1 MINYTKKK
9 KSQAVSSLS
18 FFLYSS
24 STYLTLLHF
33 FFSTSALPRV
43 STKLKYSVCIIFNL
57 KQHEFVLIIFL
68 INPLRVSY
76 ALRSWL
82 MAGIRW
88 YRICLLQLM
97 RNFMQILCDGVE
109 NWFGG
114 LNCMQMGCEIEM
126 LRTRRSYNWRR
137 KLDILLYTHTPA

>member
-1 MINYTKKK
+1 MLVSGFLTLLLSLQCKLTTTMYTDSKRKYILHTPKKQQKKSEQQLTILHKKSTREREMINYTKKK

-76 ALRSWL
+76 ALRS
-82 MAGIRW
+82 
-88 YRICLLQLM
+88 
-97 RNFMQILCDGVE
+97 
-109 NWFGG
+109 
-114 LNCMQMGCEIEM
+114 
-126 LRTRRSYNWRR
+126 
-137 KLDILLYTHTPA
+137 